1 MYVTATFY
9 HKVFLLILFVSTFI
23 FTGCSSQST
32 EEKQINVVFRFD
44 DPSSRSSTETELRV
58 IDAFREHNASITF
71 GIIPF
76 MCAGNVNDISPQD
89 VVPLG
94 QKKGELLKK
103 ATEEGVLDIS
113 LHGYSHQTRDAVNKG
128 EFRGL
133 DYDSQLEKLS
143 KGKKLLKEMTGI
155 SVTAFVPPWNQYD
168 LNTIKA
174 LKVLGFSTLSAA
186 IPGKAPNNSNLNFL
200 PCTSTLSDLRDAVKE
215 ARVSLDRQPLIV
227 VLFHEYDFREASK
240 QRGIFSFSEFY
251 DLLSWLKSQKDV
263 QILSV
268 SQASKEIRDLSAKR
282 LQLTNQNFS
291 LEVFL
296 PSFLKES
303 EFLYQ
308 ESPQVEKTIA
318 KIALLYS
325 IITVFGIVFSY
336 IIGCLIFPKS
346 VNIMKITTFGNT
358 IITAVIILYAIRDLH
373 LHFKETVGI
382 AIFISISI
390 GSWICFHKE
399 RQRSKQ

>member
-1 MYVTATFY
+1 MTTTFY
-9 HKVFLLILFVSTFI
+9 HKIFLLILFISTFI

-32 EEKQINVVFRFD
+32 EEKQINVIFRFD

-71 GIIPF
+71 GVIPF
-76 MCAGNVNDISPQD
+76 MCAGNVNDTSPQD
-89 VVPLG
+89 VVPFSP
-94 QKKGELLKK
+94 KKGKLFKK
-103 ATEEGVLDIS
+103 AIDEGVLDIS
-113 LHGYSHQTRDAVNKG
+113 LHGYSHQTRDAVHKG

-215 ARVSLDRQPLIV
+215 ARVSSDRQPLIV

-251 DLLSWLKSQKDV
+251 DLLSWLTSQEDV

-308 ESPQVEKTIA
+308 ESPHLEKTML
-318 KIALLYS
+318 KIILLYLL
-325 IITVFGIVFSY
+325 IIFLGIVFSY
-336 IIGCLIFPKS
+336 VIGCLIFPKS
-346 VNIMKITTFGNT
+346 VKIMKTSTYGS
-358 IITAVIILYAIRDLH
+358 IILSVAIILYAVHDLH

-390 GSWICFHKE
+390 GSWICFYKE
-399 RQRSKQ
+399 KQRSKQ